1 MYRGWMDMKYELK
14 RDFYY
19 TVYKT
24 SQPRY
29 YNTKID
35 MFDDLISLRDFV
47 NNTYRNG
54 YTIEE
59 VGMDFK
65 IQNDTSK
72 IWCEVRQIG

>member
-1 MYRGWMDMKYELK
+1 MKYELK

-19 TVYKT
+19 SVYKT
-24 SQPRY
+24 SQPRF
-29 YNTKID
+29 YNTKVD
-35 MFDDLISLRDFV
+35 MFDDLVSLRDFV
-47 NNTYRNG
+47 YGTYRTG

-72 IWCEVRQIG
+72 IWCEVTQIGD